1 MCSVSVAFCT
11 VTASCGVSRNRVVCR
26 WGLSAIVSTR
36 YRTRQAQDWV
46 VSTSAEAFA
55 RTFHDSSCKQCQ
67 LSVLVFNC
75 HMRTL
80 SNKAAISRRLS
91 PRREESRVI
100 ASSVVSRRLSSR
112 CASSS
117 CSVSVASCAESC
129 WCQSRLVV
137 RRPAARCQSRRVRSL
152 AALLCLSALCAVT
165 ASSGVSSS
173 RRLSFRGFA
182 EAVRRR
188 RIHSRSVLSVFFT

>member
-1 MCSVSVAFCT
+1 MCSVSVAFCA

-55 RTFHDSSCKQCQ
+55 RTFHDSSCKQCR

-100 ASSVVSRRLSSR
+100 ASSVASSMTLSPPPPLLPPCTPPLPSSLSLSLLASLSRRSVFSFSRWSVSVVWRAESELLGVSRVV
-112 CASSS
+112 
-117 CSVSVASCAESC
+117 CSVSV
-129 WCQSRLVV
+129 
-137 RRPAARCQSRRVRSL
+137 
-152 AALLCLSALCAVT
+152 ALCAVT
-165 ASSGVSSS
+165 AS
-173 RRLSFRGFA
+173 
-182 EAVRRR
+182 
-188 RIHSRSVLSVFFT
+188 